1 MYGTYTR
8 SIDVITKPRFSFSLL
23 FSCPSG
29 GPVNVRVDSD
39 SESEQP
45 VLQSG
50 ARRRWQRRR
59 ADVDRREDATVPL
72 DRDAVNVVKDGVHC
86 IVCNAQ
92 SMYMDVTVG
101 NGDATGRRLFS
112 VLSIVANWNTI
123 RTLKL
128 DFWMWVMNSKIAH
141 VPPPRRPPS

>member
-1 MYGTYTR
+1 M
-8 SIDVITKPRFSFSLL
+8 DVITKPRFYL
-23 FSCPSG
+23 FSPFLFFFGCPSG
-29 GPVNVRVDSD
+29 GPVNVRADSD

-59 ADVDRREDATVPL
+59 ADVDRREDATVLL
-72 DRDAVNVVKDGVHC
+72 DRDAVNEVKDGVQLHC
-86 IVCNAQ
+86 IQCTINVHRCH
-92 SMYMDVTVG
+92 
-101 NGDATGRRLFS
+101 GDATGRRLFS

-128 DFWMWVMNSKIAH
+128 DFWMWVMNTKIAYA
-141 VPPPRRPPS
+141 PPPRRPSS